1 MSDSETE
8 DVPVAPAE
16 KKKRGAPKG
25 KRTPTPLQLE
35 MLAKARAKANEIR
48 KQQQIVKQETY
59 EELSEEVARFEPE
72 IKMPPN
78 EVKPVV
84 TEKSW
89 TKEYIPPR
97 GVPPPDL
104 PKVCE
109 SIVTPDEIRNA
120 KEKKKKKTRIIIEQS
135 SSDEDIFENT
145 DDVIFVKR
153 RGRKDVPKVV
163 NHKSKKNN
171 EEEWDGVDLFDG
183 KPPVDIIPPVNRSK
197 FTSYCEPSSYFN
209 KRFY

>member
-8 DVPVAPAE
+8 NVPVAPAV
-16 KKKRGAPKG
+16 KRGRGAPKG
-25 KRTPTPLQLE
+25 KRIPTPLQLE

-59 EELSEEVARFEPE
+59 EELSEDIARFEPE

-89 TKEYIPPR
+89 TKEYVPPR
-97 GVPPPDL
+97 GLPPPDL

-120 KEKKKKKTRIIIEQS
+120 KEKKKKTRIIIEQS

-153 RGRKDVPKVV
+153 RGRKDPPTKVKDKCD
-163 NHKSKKNN
+163 KSKKTYH

-183 KPPVDIIPPVNRSK
+183 KPPTVGSK
-197 FTSYCEPSSYFN
+197 FIPQPINYFN

>member
-1 MSDSETE
+1 MSDTETE

-16 KKKRGAPKG
+16 KKKRGAPRG

-59 EELSEEVARFEPE
+59 EELSEEIARFEPE

-97 GVPPPDL
+97 GLPPPDL

-120 KEKKKKKTRIIIEQS
+120 KEKKKKKTRIII
-135 SSDEDIFENT
+135 
-145 DDVIFVKR
+145 
-153 RGRKDVPKVV
+153 
-163 NHKSKKNN
+163 
-171 EEEWDGVDLFDG
+171 
-183 KPPVDIIPPVNRSK
+183 
-197 FTSYCEPSSYFN
+197 
-209 KRFY
+209 